1 MGCGDATTLL
11 LLVCISGLIY
21 LLVRRPSSRR
31 GHLPPGPAPLP
42 FLGNALQLKAEGMVN
57 SLRELRD
64 KYGPVFTVHLGP
76 RRVVVLWGY
85 EAVKEALEDQANEFS
100 GRGKLA
106 AFEEIVQG
114 FGLLF
119 SNGERWRQL
128 RQFSLATLQDFGTGK
143 RSVEERIQEEAQRLV
158 EEFRKTKGLPFDPTF
173 LLSRSASS
181 VICSIVF
188 GQHFDYADES
198 FLDLLAK
205 TNQVFVRLSSTWG
218 QLYEMFSWFMHF
230 LPGAHKQIFRDL
242 EDINSFILERIKAN
256 QASLDRDN
264 PRNFIDCFLLQMEKE
279 ILNPA
284 TEFHLRN
291 LVMTAFNLF
300 FVGTETVSSTLR
312 YGLLILLKHPEVEE
326 KMTQEIDRVV
336 GRSRVPAVA
345 DRSRMPYT
353 DAVIHEIQRFSDV
366 IPMNLPHALT
376 RDTHFRGYAIPK
388 GTEVFPVLSS
398 VLRDPSRFRDPERFD
413 PGRFLDEQ
421 GHFKAN
427 EAFMPF
433 STGKRICL
441 GQELAR
447 MELFIFL
454 TAILQNF
461 TLKSPVPPRDIELT
475 PPASGFAHVPPC
487 YQLCAV
493 PRSGGSQAKEERPK
507 DRPQG
512 TAGAPPNHTPPAASP
527 NAGPGALFP

>member
-1 MGCGDATTLL
+1 MGGGYITTLL

-21 LLVRRPSSRR
+21 LLVRRPRSRR
-31 GHLPPGPAPLP
+31 SHLPPGPAPLP

-57 SLRELRD
+57 SLREV
-64 KYGPVFTVHLGP
+64 GPVCLHP
-76 RRVVVLWGY
+76 RSPHPSRLASHRAPGSLSC
-85 EAVKEALEDQANEFS
+85 ALDGTLHAILRS
-100 GRGKLA
+100 P
-106 AFEEIVQG
+106 
-114 FGLLF
+114 GLLF
-119 SNGERWRQL
+119 ANGERWRQL
-128 RQFSLATLQDFGTGK
+128 RRFSLAALQDFGPGQ

-158 EEFRKTKGLPFDPTF
+158 EEFRKTKGSPFDPTF
-173 LLSRSASS
+173 FLSRSASS

-188 GQHFDYADES
+188 GQRFDYADES

-205 TNQVFVRLSSTWG
+205 TNQVFMRLSSTWG
-218 QLYEMFSWFMHF
+218 QLYEMFSWVMRF

-264 PRNFIDCFLLQMEKE
+264 PRDFIDCFLLQMEKE

-291 LVMTAFNLF
+291 LVLTAFNLF
-300 FVGTETVSSTLR
+300 FVGTEPVSSTLR
-312 YGLLILLKHPEVEE
+312 YGLLVLLKHPEVEE
-326 KMTQEIDRVV
+326 KMTQEIDRVI
-336 GRSRVPAVA
+336 GRSRVPAVE

-421 GHFKAN
+421 GRFKAN

-433 STGKRICL
+433 STGKRSCV
-441 GQELAR
+441 GEELAR

-461 TLKSPVPPRDIELT
+461 TLKSPVPPRDIDLT
-475 PPASGFAHVPPC
+475 PRGGGFAHVPPC

-493 PRSGGSQAKEERPK
+493 PRGGGTHAEEEPPK

-512 TAGAPPNHTPPAASP
+512 TAGASKGPNPAT
-527 NAGPGALFP
+527 

>member
-1 MGCGDATTLL
+1 MGGGYITTLL
-11 LLVCISGLIY
+11 LLLCISGLIY
-21 LLVRRPSSRR
+21 LLVRRPRSR
-31 GHLPPGPAPLP
+31 GSHLPPGPAPLP

-57 SLRELRD
+57 SLRE
-64 KYGPVFTVHLGP
+64 V
-76 RRVVVLWGY
+76 
-85 EAVKEALEDQANEFS
+85 
-100 GRGKLA
+100 
-106 AFEEIVQG
+106 
-114 FGLLF
+114 GLLF
-119 SNGERWRQL
+119 ANGERWRQL
-128 RQFSLATLQDFGTGK
+128 RRFSLAALQEFGPGQ
-143 RSVEERIQEEAQRLV
+143 RSVEERIQEEAHRLV
-158 EEFRKTKGLPFDPTF
+158 EEFRKTKGSPFDPTF
-173 LLSRSASS
+173 FLSRSASS

-188 GQHFDYADES
+188 GQRFDYADES

-218 QLYEMFSWFMHF
+218 QLYGMFSWVMRF

-242 EDINSFILERIKAN
+242 EDINSFILERIKAK

-264 PRNFIDCFLLQMEKE
+264 PQDFIDCFLLQMEKE

-291 LVMTAFNLF
+291 LVLTAFNLF
-300 FVGTETVSSTLR
+300 FVGTELVSSTLR
-312 YGLLILLKHPEVEE
+312 YGLLVLLKHPEVEE
-326 KMTQEIDRVV
+326 KMTQEIDRVI
-336 GRSRVPAVA
+336 GRSRVPAVE
-345 DRSRMPYT
+345 DRSRM
-353 DAVIHEIQRFSDV
+353 FSDV
-366 IPMNLPHALT
+366 IPMNLPH
-376 RDTHFRGYAIPK
+376 

-398 VLRDPSRFRDPERFD
+398 VLRDPGRFRDPERFD

-421 GHFKAN
+421 GRLKAN

-433 STGKRICL
+433 STGKRSCV

-461 TLKSPVPPRDIELT
+461 TLKSPVPPRDIDLT
-475 PPASGFAHVPPC
+475 PRGGGFAHVPPC

-493 PRSGGSQAKEERPK
+493 PRGGGSHAEEEPPK

-512 TAGAPPNHTPPAASP
+512 TAGASKGPNPAT
-527 NAGPGALFP
+527 

>member
-1 MGCGDATTLL
+1 MGGGYVTTLL

-21 LLVRRPSSRR
+21 LLVRRPRSQRS
-31 GHLPPGPAPLP
+31 HLPPGPTPLP
-42 FLGNALQLKAEGMVN
+42 FLGNVLQLKVEGMLN

-85 EAVKEALEDQANEFS
+85 EAVKEALEDRADEFS

-106 AFEEIVQG
+106 AFEEVVQG

-119 SNGERWRQL
+119 SNGERWWQL
-128 RQFSLATLQDFGTGK
+128 RRFSLAALQDLGTGQ
-143 RSVEERIQEEAQRLV
+143 RSVEKQIQDEAQRLV
-158 EEFRKTKGLPFDPTF
+158 EEFKKTKVPKLLDGLNVP
-173 LLSRSASS
+173 RSASS

-188 GQHFDYADES
+188 GQRFDYADKS
-198 FLDLLAK
+198 FLDLLVK

-218 QLYEMFSWFMHF
+218 QLYERFSWIMRF
-230 LPGAHKQIFRDL
+230 LPGPHKQIFQDL

-256 QASLDRDN
+256 QVSLDRDN
-264 PRNFIDCFLLQMEKE
+264 PRDFIDCFLLQMEKE

-291 LVMTAFNLF
+291 LVLTAFNLF

-326 KMTQEIDRVV
+326 KMTQEIDRVI
-336 GRSRVPAVA
+336 GRSRMPAVE

-353 DAVIHEIQRFSDV
+353 NAVIHEIQRFSDV

-376 RDTHFRGYAIPK
+376 RDTHFRGYTIPK

-398 VLRDPSRFRDPERFD
+398 VLRDPSRFRDPERFN
-413 PGRFLDEQ
+413 PMRFLDEQ
-421 GHFKAN
+421 GQFKAN
-427 EAFMPF
+427 EASMPF
-433 STGKRICL
+433 STGKRSCV

-461 TLKSPVPPRDIELT
+461 TLKCPVPPRDIDLRLRG
-475 PPASGFAHVPPC
+475 AGFAHVPPC

-493 PRSGGSQAKEERPK
+493 PWGGGSRAQEELPK

-512 TAGAPPNHTPPAASP
+512 TAGAMKGPNPAT
-527 NAGPGALFP
+527 

>member
-1 MGCGDATTLL
+1 MGGGYITTLL
-11 LLVCISGLIY
+11 LLLCISGLIY
-21 LLVRRPSSRR
+21 LLVRRPRSR
-31 GHLPPGPAPLP
+31 GSHLPPGPTPLP

-85 EAVKEALEDQANEFS
+85 EAVKEALEDRANEFS
-100 GRGKLA
+100 GRGRLA
-106 AFEEIVQG
+106 AFEEVVQG

-119 SNGERWRQL
+119 ANGERWRQL
-128 RQFSLATLQDFGTGK
+128 RRFSLAALQDFGPGQ

-158 EEFRKTKGLPFDPTF
+158 EEFRKTKGSPFDPTF
-173 LLSRSASS
+173 FLSRSASS

-188 GQHFDYADES
+188 GQRFNYADES

-218 QLYEMFSWFMHF
+218 QLYEMFSWVMRF

-242 EDINSFILERIKAN
+242 EDINSFILERIKAK
-256 QASLDRDN
+256 QASLDREN
-264 PRNFIDCFLLQMEKE
+264 PRDFIDCFLLQMEKE

-291 LVMTAFNLF
+291 LVLTAFNLF
-300 FVGTETVSSTLR
+300 FVGTELVSSTLR
-312 YGLLILLKHPEVEE
+312 YGLLVLLKHPEVEE
-326 KMTQEIDRVV
+326 KMTQEIDRVI
-336 GRSRVPAVA
+336 GRSRMPAVE

-421 GHFKAN
+421 GRLKAN

-433 STGKRICL
+433 STGKRSCV
-441 GQELAR
+441 GQEWAR

-461 TLKSPVPPRDIELT
+461 TLKSPVPPRDIDLT
-475 PPASGFAHVPPC
+475 PRGSGFAHVPPC

-493 PRSGGSQAKEERPK
+493 PRGGGSHAEEEPPK

-512 TAGAPPNHTPPAASP
+512 TAGASKGPNPAT
-527 NAGPGALFP
+527 

>member
-1 MGCGDATTLL
+1 MLVLIVREGAT
-11 LLVCISGLIY
+11 
-21 LLVRRPSSRR
+21 
-31 GHLPPGPAPLP
+31 APLP
-42 FLGNALQLKAEGMVN
+42 HSKPRPCNRLTHGDRFGSQVHSPPGFLPQ
-57 SLRELRD
+57 LRD

-85 EAVKEALEDQANEFS
+85 EAVKEALEDRADEFS

-106 AFEEIVQG
+106 AFEEVVQG

-119 SNGERWRQL
+119 SSGERWRQL
-128 RQFSLATLQDFGTGK
+128 RRFSLAALQDYGPGK
-143 RSVEERIQEEAQRLV
+143 RSVEERIQEEAGRLV
-158 EEFRKTKGLPFDPTF
+158 EEFQKTKGSPFDPTF
-173 LLSRSASS
+173 FLSRSASS
-181 VICSIVF
+181 VVCSIVF
-188 GQHFDYADES
+188 GKHFDYADES

-205 TNQVFVRLSSTWG
+205 TNQVFVHLSSTWG
-218 QLYEMFSWFMHF
+218 QLYEMFSWVMRF
-230 LPGAHKQIFRDL
+230 LPGAHKQIVRDL
-242 EDINSFILERIKAN
+242 EDINSFILERIKEN

-264 PRNFIDCFLLQMEKE
+264 PQDFIDCFLLQMEKE

-326 KMTQEIDRVV
+326 KMTQEIDRVI
-336 GRSRVPAVA
+336 GRSRMPAVA

-366 IPMNLPHALT
+366 IPMNLPHTLT
-376 RDTHFRGYAIPK
+376 QDTHFRGYAIPK

-398 VLRDPSRFRDPERFD
+398 VLQDPSRFRDPESFD

-433 STGKRICL
+433 SAGKRICV
-441 GQELAR
+441 GQEVAR

-454 TAILQNF
+454 TAVLQSF
-461 TLKSPVPPRDIELT
+461 TLKSPVPPRDIDLA
-475 PPASGFAHVPPC
+475 PHGGGFVHGPPC

-493 PRSGGSQAKEERPK
+493 LRGNGSQTKEERPK

-512 TAGAPPNHTPPAASP
+512 TAGAPPNHTPPAT
-527 NAGPGALFP
+527 